1 MQNQHSTVFTSQSVV
16 LRKKVMSDHIILVH
30 FCSPCCLL
38 SHVAIYGCCWW
49 RLVVRKAAGRMRE
62 GRDIEDNYEYPLD
75 NAYETHRYSAS
86 LFQEQSRTP
95 LSSVFLFRRSSALN
109 FVFSFSAMQQFQLSF
124 IVYRASSIRHA
135 RPKFVSII
143 VLL

>member
-1 MQNQHSTVFTSQSVV
+1 
-16 LRKKVMSDHIILVH
+16 
-30 FCSPCCLL
+30 
-38 SHVAIYGCCWW
+38 
-49 RLVVRKAAGRMRE
+49 VVRKAAGRMRE